1 MLAGLVACAVIPVL
15 AAAQGGSIRGDSV
28 SDRDTVSTLILAGD
42 ETIAGR
48 KNGGV
53 LQARNYWRQA
63 LLIQSRLGLTQR
75 RGEILRQI
83 GESFEEFSQGDS
95 ARSYYEAALASP
107 NLQPGERAHILAVG
121 AFPLAGETVF
131 EKSTTLL
138 QNRARN
144 RLSEARMIAARIV
157 DSRLDAE
164 IQLSASHLELSQKR
178 IPSLLDSLRVSAQS
192 FMRAGA
198 PDRAALV
205 LAILGN
211 AIVLQKHEWTQEIDA
226 IFLSALQQ
234 ATLANAP
241 RVFAEV
247 LIRRGDLILYIGK
260 TEAGL
265 SDLRKAAITY
275 QSVGDA
281 ASAGLVNSHL
291 ANVFYEARQPDSAI
305 YYWKLSNNALRAE
318 GLDTDLSGDDLSG
331 NIADAY
337 AQLLKTDSALVYAR
351 SAARVARES
360 KNAAR
365 EAASALRLSSIYL
378 ALNRADSAEYYE
390 VIAQDKI
397 AKAGAQVASVPDSV
411 DLQLEQV
418 RLALD
423 ASDTSSAV
431 ATIDKLLSSIE
442 TTRAK
447 DQGYVSSEQ
456 RANVFS
462 LATKLSVSRKDFSRA
477 VRHAELW
484 LAGARGPF
492 DSLSAMLTLVD
503 VHSANASFDLALSLA
518 NRSLDL
524 TRRLKWAGVEATVL
538 QLIGVITIEA
548 GTPSTAALRSPVVTE
563 TLRKSASAASAYFDS
578 AFALMSS
585 FRTNAG
591 TAANR
596 IGAAEAA
603 NDITDSWV
611 MARLLANDDFG
622 ALAVSDMAR
631 ANELVPSRTV
641 DVSLARDELSNR
653 GRQLV
658 KAVTDGKR
666 GVIAYHL
673 SRDWLV
679 IWVATPDGRVRS
691 RLISTGSDSTALLV
705 AELRSALAPSGGES
719 VALRGAKW
727 ERSLDARGA
736 KSLRSAAAITV
747 AIASRLLPPDLVSV
761 FPPHLELI
769 IVPQGI
775 LGLVP
780 FGALQWP
787 GSGTPLGVRN
797 ALRMTP
803 ALRLAAEPNGS
814 RSSPNK
820 KPVAGNSL
828 VVGDPVM
835 PRTVSPSGVA
845 HTLPALPGSQKEASA
860 VAVLL
865 STSPLMGARA
875 SEQAVRQRIGGA
887 AYIHFATHAI
897 AFGSLSRARESGVAF
912 AAGEGFDGFL
922 TVGELEDD
930 PSLSMRAEL
939 VVLSACETGFGE
951 TFSSEGTIG
960 IQRAFL
966 KRGAK
971 TVLVSLWAV
980 DDRATGALMTA
991 FYSHLFKDPDQPS
1004 KAEALR
1010 RSISELRE
1018 KIPLFSDPYYW
1029 SGFQLVGRP

>member
-1 MLAGLVACAVIPVL
+1 
-15 AAAQGGSIRGDSV
+15 
-28 SDRDTVSTLILAGD
+28 
-42 ETIAGR
+42 
-48 KNGGV
+48 
-53 LQARNYWRQA
+53 
-63 LLIQSRLGLTQR
+63 LGLTQR
-75 RGEILRQI
+75 RGEILRRI
-83 GESFEEFSQGDS
+83 GESFEEFSQSDS

-107 NLQPGERAHILAVG
+107 DLQPGERALILTVSVG
-121 AFPLAGETVF
+121 ASPLTGETVP
-131 EKSTTLL
+131 ETAITLL

-144 RLSEARMIAARIV
+144 RLNEARMIASRIPG
-157 DSRLDAE
+157 SRLDGE
-164 IQLSASHLELSQKR
+164 IQLSASNLELSQKR
-178 IPSLLDSLRVSAQS
+178 IASALDSLRASAQS

-198 PDRAALV
+198 PDRAALA
-205 LAILGN
+205 LSSLGN
-211 AIVLQKHEWTQEIDA
+211 LLGLLKREWTQEIDA
-226 IFLSALQQ
+226 IFLSALQN
-234 ATLANAP
+234 ATVANAP
-241 RVFAEV
+241 RVSAEV
-247 LIRRGDLILYIGK
+247 LLRRGDLIGHIRK
-260 TEAGL
+260 TEVGL
-265 SDLRKAAITY
+265 ADLRKAAMTF
-275 QSVGDA
+275 QSAGDA
-281 ASAGLVNSHL
+281 VSAGLVNSYI
-291 ANVFYEARQPDSAI
+291 ADAFDYAGEPDSAI
-305 YYWKLSNNALRAE
+305 YYWKLSDHAKNALRAK
-318 GLDTDLSGDDLSG
+318 GVNLRLSADLNS
-331 NIADAY
+331 IAY
-337 AQLLKTDSALVYAR
+337 AYAKLLMTDSALVYAR
-351 SAARVARES
+351 SAIRVARES
-360 KNAAR
+360 NDAAGER
-365 EAASALRLSSIYL
+365 FSADLLWNIYRS
-378 ALNRADSAEYYE
+378 LNRADSAKYY
-390 VIAQDKI
+390 AAI
-397 AKAGAQVASVPDSV
+397 AKVAKARAQLGRVPDSV
-411 DLQLEQV
+411 ELQLEQV
-418 RLALD
+418 RLALE

-442 TTRAK
+442 TTRGK
-447 DQGYVSSEQ
+447 DQGFASPEQ
-456 RANVFS
+456 RADVFS
-462 LATKLSVSRKDFSRA
+462 LAAELSVSRKDFPGA
-477 VRHAELW
+477 VRYAERSLSV
-484 LAGARGPF
+484 ARTPL
-492 DSLSAMLTLVD
+492 DSLSALLTLVE
-503 VHSANASFDLALSLA
+503 VHLSNASFETARSLA
-518 NRSLDL
+518 NRSLEL
-524 TRRLKWAGVEATVL
+524 ARRTRSALDEAL
-538 QLIGVITIEA
+538 ALELIGAITMGA
-548 GTPSTAALRSPVVTE
+548 GAPPTAMLRSPVVTE
-563 TLRKSASAASAYFDS
+563 TLRKSASVASAYFDS

-585 FRTNAG
+585 FRTSAG
-591 TAANR
+591 SAANR
-596 IGAAEAA
+596 IGAAEAE

-611 MARLLANDDFG
+611 MARLLADDAFG

-631 ANELVPSRTV
+631 ANELVPSRAV
-641 DVSLARDELSNR
+641 DVSLAGDELSNR

-673 SRDWLV
+673 SRGWLV
-679 IWVATPDGRVRS
+679 IWVATPDGRLRS
-691 RLISTGSDSTALLV
+691 KMFATGSDSTALLV

-719 VALRGAKW
+719 VALRGAIW

-736 KSLRSAAAITV
+736 KSLRSAAAITL
-747 AIASRLLPPDLVSV
+747 AIASRLLPSDLVSV
-761 FPPHLELI
+761 FPPHLEII

-803 ALRLAAEPNGS
+803 TLRLAAEPNGP

-828 VVGDPVM
+828 VVGDPLM
-835 PRTVSPSGVA
+835 PRTISPSGVA
-845 HTLPALPGSQKEASA
+845 RTLPALPGSQKEARA

-875 SEQAVRQRIGGA
+875 SEKVVRQRMGGA

-930 PSLSMRAEL
+930 PSLSMHAEL

-1018 KIPLFSDPYYW
+1018 KVPLFSDPYYW
-1029 SGFQLVGRP
+1029 SGFQLVGQP